1 MNRTVRRRSVAVQW
15 SLFSRELSVGQMVSL
30 SLLWRGHWLQ
40 DKGCSLC
47 FQSAGSK
54 GWLQC
59 QSFPC
64 GFAVYSGLFLAG
76 ISWSVRGTTVG
87 EGCLVGEYSLHFCA
101 WNQLSSCFWWAFLLP
116 GNQVWMLAAAYCQLW
131 PADRSLRFHV
141 LLRLQGSSWTIA
153 CVYVRKE
160 L

>member
-1 MNRTVRRRSVAVQW
+1 MLFALSYAWEETRVPGGNGPAWTKIPSTKEVQHYVDCEYK
-15 SLFSRELSVGQMVSL
+15 SFHGLKLSTYYSRVTRELSVGQMVSL
-30 SLLWRGHWLQ
+30 SLLWRRHWLQ

-116 GNQVWMLAAAYCQLW
+116 GN
-131 PADRSLRFHV
+131 
-141 LLRLQGSSWTIA
+141 
-153 CVYVRKE
+153 
-160 L
+160 